1 MSIAAL
7 GLNIAWEWT
16 YAVRDLTHDRR
27 LQAWVNLIWALAD
40 VVILAMHFRY
50 ERSELSRS
58 AKTGLQPLRRPIV
71 SVVSGP

>member
-1 MSIAAL
+1 
-7 GLNIAWEWT
+7 
-16 YAVRDLTHDRR
+16 
-27 LQAWVNLIWALAD
+27 VNLIWALAD